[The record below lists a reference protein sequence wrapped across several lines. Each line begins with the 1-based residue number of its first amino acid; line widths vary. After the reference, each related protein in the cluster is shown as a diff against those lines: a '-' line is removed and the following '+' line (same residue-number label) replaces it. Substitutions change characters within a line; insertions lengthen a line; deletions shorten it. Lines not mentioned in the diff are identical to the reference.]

1 MNLTQQ
7 EQETV
12 LSMTADDRNTWHVY
26 SDDPVMQ
33 RRLEGIGAKVVR
45 VASDGIGKH
54 YELPAN
60 QVTLRK
66 PLKPMSDER
75 KAQLGQRLRALRTAT
90 EIA

>member
-7 EQETV
+7 EQETI
-12 LSMTADDRNTWHVY
+12 LSMSAFDRNFWHVY

-33 RRLEGIGAKVVR
+33 RRLESIGAKIVR

-60 QVTLRK
+60 QVTLKK
-66 PLKPMSDER
+66 PPKPMSDER
-75 KAQLGQRLRALRTAT
+75 KAQLGQRLREMRAAR
-90 EIA
+90 